1 MGAAGRRRPTLLRDL
16 RVTPSRHRRPA
27 TRSAPRPTGTNPRQL
42 HQRTAG
48 AAPGRPLRPAPRL
61 GTGAAVTSLLYGWTP
76 AGALPAGRSSVTDSV
91 TESIF
96 AREKKI
102 GK

>member
-1 MGAAGRRRPTLLRDL
+1 MPPIGNLTIQVGAC
-16 RVTPSRHRRPA
+16 
-27 TRSAPRPTGTNPRQL
+27 
-42 HQRTAG
+42 
-48 AAPGRPLRPAPRL
+48 AAPGRPLLPAARD
-61 GTGAAVTSLLYGWTP
+61 GGEISFRYGWTP

>member
-27 TRSAPRPTGTNPRQL
+27 PRPAPRPTGTNPRYTNA
-42 HQRTAG
+42 RPARRP
-48 AAPGRPLRPAPRL
+48 AARSAPRL
-61 GTGAAVTSLLYGWTP
+61 GTGAAVISLLYGWTP

>member
-1 MGAAGRRRPTLLRDL
+1 MGAAGRRRPTSLRDL
-16 RVTPSRHRRPA
+16 RVTLPVSGARPPAPPRDRPGRTRANCTNARPARRPA
-27 TRSAPRPTGTNPRQL
+27 ARS
-42 HQRTAG
+42 
-48 AAPGRPLRPAPRL
+48 APRL
-61 GTGAAVTSLLYGWTP
+61 GTGAAVISLLYGWTP
-76 AGALPAGRSSVTDSV
+76 AGALPPGRSSVTDSV